1 MTITIVDQN
10 AYDIGRLAHRM
21 AQGYFAHMAAIQ
33 VATDP
38 RAAFLIP
45 SAPSGSNITEEH
57 VARKDGTK
65 HVFDFGH
72 YLNQARDNSEIAND
86 LERIWFVGALL
97 TLGDALDLK
106 HGYSDRAPELE
117 LLRHLRNGVAHG
129 NKFDLRDKNRL
140 TNHPAHNK
148 YAWVRGGKRPEFQI
162 TASRDKQPV
171 LFDFMAAGDILDL
184 FFSVE
189 VYLLKKATGEPTRP

>member
-1 MTITIVDQN
+1 
-10 AYDIGRLAHRM
+10 M

-38 RAAFLIP
+38 RAASLIP
-45 SAPSGSNITEEH
+45 SAHSGSNITEEH

-65 HVFDFGH
+65 HVFNFGH

-97 TLGDALDLK
+97 TLGDALK
-106 HGYSDRAPELE
+106 HHGDRAPKLE

-129 NKFDLRDKNRL
+129 NKFNLRDKKRL
-140 TNHPAHNK
+140 TDYPAHNK
-148 YAWVRGGKRPEFQI
+148 YAWVRGGNKPEFEI
-162 TASRDKQPV
+162 TASMDKQPV

-184 FFSVE
+184 LFSVE
-189 VYLLKKATGEPTRP
+189 VYLLRKGQGSQIDPSRLRGDGRDLT

>member
-1 MTITIVDQN
+1 VTLKIVDQYS
-10 AYDIGRLAHRM
+10 YDIGRLAHRM

-38 RAAFLIP
+38 RAASLIP
-45 SAPSGSNITEEH
+45 SAHSGSNIAEEH

-65 HVFDFGH
+65 HIFDFKH

-86 LERIWFVGALL
+86 LERGWFVGALL
-97 TLGDALDLK
+97 TLGDALDLER
-106 HGYSDRAPELE
+106 YRDWAPELE

-129 NKFDLRDKNRL
+129 NKFNLKDKKRL
-140 TNHPAHNK
+140 IDHPAHNK
-148 YAWVRGGKRPEFQI
+148 YAWVRGGNRPEFEV
-162 TASRDKQPV
+162 TASNDKQTV

-189 VYLLKKATGEPTRP
+189 VYLLKKGTGEPTRR